1 MQAVWVL
8 SYFLLGCGVLALTL
22 FPQWRRALQGRM
34 RAMWRQGR
42 LGGLRWGQQAQWQ
55 QAHLSEQAHRH
66 AVTMQTWWRQRWVWA
81 LGAVVL
87 VAAPAMVVMG
97 WSLSR
102 TRSLEGFDD
111 RIDPGNQQVSHLL
124 QGEQLVPPPP
134 LPPDV
139 FATAEVEV
147 IRPMLSSADRRW
159 EQLDPA
165 FTQRVLAVFKI
176 MKEDHGYDMALL
188 EGWRSPERQTM
199 LAAKGSNVTM
209 AGAWQS
215 YHQYGLAVDCAFY
228 RGGKLLIS
236 EKDPWA
242 MRGYQLY
249 GQVAE
254 QMGLTWGGRWQ
265 MMDLG
270 HVEWRKP
277 GAKNAMRAAA
287 GYR

>member
-1 MQAVWVL
+1 MQAAWVL
-8 SYFLLGCGVLALTL
+8 SYFLLGSGLLALAV
-22 FPQWRRALQGRM
+22 FPHWRRAVQGRVL
-34 RAMWRQGR
+34 AWWR
-42 LGGLRWGQQAQWQ
+42 GGLRGGQRLGRQAQMQQAELTG
-55 QAHLSEQAHRH
+55 QARSQAQ
-66 AVTMQTWWRQRWVWA
+66 AMQSWWRQRWLWVA
-81 LGAVVL
+81 ATLAL
-87 VAAPAMVVMG
+87 VAAPAVLVMG
-97 WSLSR
+97 WSLNQPR
-102 TRSLEGFDD
+102 TLEGFDD

-124 QGEQLVPPPP
+124 VGEQLVPPAP

-139 FATAEVEV
+139 FTTAEVEV

-159 EQLDPA
+159 EQMDQA
-165 FTQRVLAVFKI
+165 FVQRVLAAFKI
-176 MKEDHGYDMALL
+176 MKDEYGYDMALL
-188 EGWRSPERQTM
+188 EGYRSPQRQTM

-209 AGAWQS
+209 ALAWQS
-215 YHQYGLAVDCAFY
+215 YHQYGLAADCAFY
-228 RGGKLLIS
+228 RDGKLIIS

-277 GAKNAMRAAA
+277 GVMQAVRAN